1 MQEYVPVT
9 EVTLN
14 VTEANLK
21 VGETVQLTAIV
32 APDNASQEVLWVS
45 DAEGI
50 ASVDSATG
58 LVTANSAGTAIITA
72 TSTMNPEKKAQ
83 CTVVVTRDDTALDVA
98 IKAAEEKIREENF
111 ENKYTEASKTALRE
125 NLENA
130 KLAKENANLSV
141 EDVKLVVDALNASIE
156 ELQLKAVVT
165 INNNDQIETKYCEIG
180 EQVRVV
186 AQTVKDKKF
195 SHWTFNGTPICY
207 SSPYTFTVYGNT
219 TIEAVYVENNVVVE
233 KKAIVTV
240 TAFYDKATSKANFLV
255 KRSLPEGSTVKEHGI
270 ILTDSTGWDK
280 LGKEG
285 FVINAERTVKGT
297 AKTKGLIG
305 NYSYAMKSTRATT
318 WYGKGYVI
326 YTDKTG
332 EEHTLYSDVVPC
344 EVIR

>member
-1 MQEYVPVT
+1 M
-9 EVTLN
+9 
-14 VTEANLK
+14 K

-72 TSTMNPEKKAQ
+72 TSTMNPEK
-83 CTVVVTRDDTALDVA
+83 
-98 IKAAEEKIREENF
+98 
-111 ENKYTEASKTALRE
+111 
-125 NLENA
+125 

-207 SSPYTFTVYGNT
+207 SSPYRSGLCRCWRRSNS
-219 TIEAVYVENNVVVE
+219 AGSYVVQ
-233 KKAIVTV
+233 
-240 TAFYDKATSKANFLV
+240 
-255 KRSLPEGSTVKEHGI
+255 R
-270 ILTDSTGWDK
+270 
-280 LGKEG
+280 
-285 FVINAERTVKGT
+285 VIQ
-297 AKTKGLIG
+297 
-305 NYSYAMKSTRATT
+305 
-318 WYGKGYVI
+318 
-326 YTDKTG
+326 
-332 EEHTLYSDVVPC
+332 
-344 EVIR
+344 

>member
-1 MQEYVPVT
+1 M
-9 EVTLN
+9 
-14 VTEANLK
+14 K

-165 INNNDQIETKYCEIG
+165 INNNDQIETKYCEI
-180 EQVRVV
+180 R
-186 AQTVKDKKF
+186 
-195 SHWTFNGTPICY
+195 
-207 SSPYTFTVYGNT
+207 
-219 TIEAVYVENNVVVE
+219 
-233 KKAIVTV
+233 
-240 TAFYDKATSKANFLV
+240 
-255 KRSLPEGSTVKEHGI
+255 R
-270 ILTDSTGWDK
+270 
-280 LGKEG
+280 
-285 FVINAERTVKGT
+285 
-297 AKTKGLIG
+297 
-305 NYSYAMKSTRATT
+305 
-318 WYGKGYVI
+318 
-326 YTDKTG
+326 TG
-332 EEHTLYSDVVPC
+332 ESCCTDCERQEVLTLDIQWNSYLLFESVYFHSIWRYNDRSGLCRCWRRSNSAGSYVVQR
-344 EVIR
+344 VIQ